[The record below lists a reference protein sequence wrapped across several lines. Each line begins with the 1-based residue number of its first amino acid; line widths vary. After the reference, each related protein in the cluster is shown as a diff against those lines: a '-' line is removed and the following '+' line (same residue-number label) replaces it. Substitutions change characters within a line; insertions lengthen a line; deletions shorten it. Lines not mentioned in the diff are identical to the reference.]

1 MSDTEADVRRSTDG
15 YFKNHSIVEL
25 SRDGEFGSW
34 RCSKNGSS
42 HLSFTITVIPG
53 SLILTGDLGNLIVTR
68 HKTQMIPWCRGS
80 VDDTTY
86 FAEKTGQEFPGLEF
100 SICQYRK
107 WLEEQVA
114 EHTTNHYRED
124 ERTVDDT
131 ELDSVGQHY
140 QEILDNGVDCCTE
153 LESYES
159 LHADHEDDNEV
170 GVFWRDW
177 NRQFLVKRDAIRW
190 FVMNYV
196 EPKTEGGV
204 V

>member
-1 MSDTEADVRRSTDG
+1 
-15 YFKNHSIVEL
+15 
-25 SRDGEFGSW
+25 
-34 RCSKNGSS
+34 
-42 HLSFTITVIPG
+42 
-53 SLILTGDLGNLIVTR
+53 
-68 HKTQMIPWCRGS
+68 MIPWCRGS